1 MEDQKLP
8 LSIPSEW
15 EERFLIKR
23 IDEEDIII
31 SLEERNSI
39 LDNLRKGMR
48 FVQIGK
54 YTLMLN
60 SIKSIDPFYEPNNIP
75 PKPDVHETI
84 VKKYENN
91 KAIVE
96 NIGKEKLELWEKLFG
111 YSVKQLEDGKRMKE
125 IKDKL
130 NGKKIWKTFDLRD
143 L

>member
-23 IDEEDIII
+23 IDEKDIII

-39 LDNLRKGMR
+39 LDNLRKGIR

-60 SIKSIDPFYEPNNIP
+60 SIKSIDPFYEPDNIP
-75 PKPDVHETI
+75 PKPGVYET
-84 VKKYENN
+84 
-91 KAIVE
+91 
-96 NIGKEKLELWEKLFG
+96 KEKLELWEKLFG
-111 YSVKQLEDGKRMKE
+111 YSVKQLEDGKRMKK

-130 NGKKIWKTFDLRD
+130 NGKKIWETRIL
-143 L
+143 